1 MSIFQLTPANRIAAT
16 PDSTAS
22 GSTAVGGAAESFWNA
37 AGQTDGYAPLDFDRC
52 VDWLLDLYQ
61 QTQDQEL
68 RLLVSDVL
76 DELRLLGPVEGEFEE
91 VVLGAVAS
99 VEIAFEI
106 KELAR

>member
-1 MSIFQLTPANRIAAT
+1 MSIFQLTPANRVAAASG
-16 PDSTAS
+16 DSAS
-22 GSTAVGGAAESFWNA
+22 GSAAACGAAESFWNA
-37 AGQTDGYAPLDFDRC
+37 AGQADGYAPLDFDRC

-61 QTQDQEL
+61 QTNDVGL
-68 RLLVSDVL
+68 RSLVSDVL